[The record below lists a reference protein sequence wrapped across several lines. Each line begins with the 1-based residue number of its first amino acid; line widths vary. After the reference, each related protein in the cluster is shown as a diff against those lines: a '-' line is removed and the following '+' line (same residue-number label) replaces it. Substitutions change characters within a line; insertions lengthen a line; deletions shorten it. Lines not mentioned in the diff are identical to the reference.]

1 MNSKKDNRLDLLK
14 HALFMLLALFAQVNA
29 HCAQFMD
36 KTPFQIQRSYSPG
49 VVTQGGKTIW
59 VSGQT
64 ALVDADGRD
73 ISNQFEPQA
82 KQVFIQIEKILSDA
96 GAGMGDIVQMMVF
109 VRDSKDAAKLQEMR
123 KALFKNNNFPAS
135 SLITAAGF
143 ARPGIEVE
151 IQVVAVLADTYP
163 DQK

>member
-1 MNSKKDNRLDLLK
+1 MNYQHNHQIGFLK
-14 HALFMLLALFAQVNA
+14 HGLCMLLALSAQLNA

-36 KTPFQIQRSYSPG
+36 KTPFQIQHAFSPG
-49 VVTQGGKTIW
+49 VITQGGKTIW

-82 KQVFIQIEKILSDA
+82 RQVFKQIEKILSDA
-96 GAGMGDIVQMMVF
+96 GASMGDIVQMMVF
-109 VRDSKDAAKLQEMR
+109 VRDSKDGEKLQEIR
-123 KALFKNNNFPAS
+123 KSLFKNNNFPAS

-143 ARPGIEVE
+143 ALAGIEVE
-151 IQVVAVLADTYP
+151 IQVVAVVADTYP
-163 DQK
+163 DHK